1 MVTARDSRKQL
12 EALRGAIADDA
23 VELRLWWEEAR
34 GKAVREW
41 RGLSA
46 VAREILSLVP
56 FQVRREAT
64 NYDDAFKAP
73 RDPAPAGTQ
82 PVGAHK
88 SDYRDGDCTPARTLE
103 D

>member
-12 EALRGAIADDA
+12 DVLRGAIADDVA
-23 VELRLWWEEAR
+23 ELRILWEESR
-34 GKAVREW
+34 RKTVREW

-46 VAREILSLVP
+46 VAREIPNVVP
-56 FQVRREAT
+56 FRVRREAA

-73 RDPAPAGTQ
+73 RRPAPTGTQ

-88 SDYRDGDCTPARTLE
+88 SDYRDGDRTPAGTLE